1 MDLMPNNQNG
11 NQQNTPGNNQNN
23 PNMNPNNTPNMNP
36 NNMPNN
42 GWEQPPYYGYPK
54 VPVDPNMTPN
64 MTHDPN
70 WWPTEDY
77 RYLGTYPNWMPRYE
91 GEPWRTDDRTTP
103 YYDNKIVPYPRRN
116 SRVRMTAN
124 PIGFR
129 TSDADSDTYNRIL
142 RNSVYMNNNMPE
154 QEYLVEHITEEL
166 EGANDYMAKALEW
179 KMKNPTISKKF
190 YKMAET
196 EVEHANCLTKM
207 FTSMKQSEDI
217 SDEEYNK
224 MYKEILRAYEDE
236 MNKLESAK
244 KLYRS

>member
-11 NQQNTPGNNQNN
+11 NQQNIPGNNQNN
-23 PNMNPNNTPNMNP
+23 PNNPNRNLNSNY
-36 NNMPNN
+36 
-42 GWEQPPYYGYPK
+42 EQPPYYGI
-54 VPVDPNMTPN
+54 PVMPVIDPSKGPDDQQMVMYMPVY
-64 MTHDPN
+64 D
-70 WWPTEDY
+70 
-77 RYLGTYPNWMPRYE
+77 PRYYWPE
-91 GEPWRTDDRTTP
+91 NSEYSRYTPPTDKTP
-103 YYDNKIVPYPRRN
+103 FPNNPDNIVPYYKFRP
-116 SRVRMTAN
+116 RMTTN

-129 TSDADSDTYNRIL
+129 TSDADSDTYNRML
-142 RNSVYMNNNMPE
+142 KNSIYMNDNVSEP
-154 QEYLVEHITEEL
+154 EYLVDHITEEL

-179 KMKNPTISKKF
+179 KGKDPTISKKF

-207 FTSMKQSEDI
+207 FTSMKQSKDI
-217 SDEEYNK
+217 SEEEYNK